1 MTAQQVW
8 GTADR
13 AVFAPSPGSGSRN
26 GRPDSRAL
34 VAELTWTPFIDRGP
48 GAGPWRSLRFGAHY
62 TAYLQFNGA
71 SRNYDGYGTN
81 ATANNMAYLYAALK
95 F

>member
-1 MTAQQVW
+1 MHCVRNRERGKQRAQ
-8 GTADR
+8 
-13 AVFAPSPGSGSRN
+13 
-26 GRPDSRAL
+26 
-34 VAELTWTPFIDRGP
+34 
-48 GAGPWRSLRFGAHY
+48 Y

-81 ATANNMAYLYAALK
+81 ASANNMAYLYAALR